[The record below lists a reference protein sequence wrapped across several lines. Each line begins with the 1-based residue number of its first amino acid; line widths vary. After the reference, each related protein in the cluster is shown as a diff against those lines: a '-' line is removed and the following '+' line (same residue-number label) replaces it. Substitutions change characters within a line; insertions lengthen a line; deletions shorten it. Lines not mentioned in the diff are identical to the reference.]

1 MTLLNKKF
9 IPFYI
14 TTLFIVLTAILI
26 VRFTSGYEI
35 KIEEPTTIQEQTP
48 IYINGNIPYYPDIPA
63 SSYMKEHFALIDGRI
78 AYTDNSVSYTTG
90 IDVSSFQGDIDWNAV
105 AEDGIDF
112 AIIRAGLRGYGTSG
126 NIYEDE
132 KARENLKNA
141 AAAGIQTGVYFYSQ
155 AITPE
160 EAIEE
165 AEFVLDIIKE
175 YSIEAP
181 VVFDWENEPDVAMR
195 TDNLDS
201 YTLNLCAIAFCEKI
215 KEAGYMPAIY
225 FNLTDAYTRYDLDK
239 IKDYV
244 FWYAQHEGEAPEFY
258 YSYSIWQ
265 YTDNGKVNGIDGI
278 VDLNICFNAG

>member
-1 MTLLNKKF
+1 MILLNKKF

-14 TTLFIVLTAILI
+14 TAVFLIATSIMI
-26 VRFTSGYEI
+26 VRFTSTHEV
-35 KIEEPTTIQEQTP
+35 KNQETTTTQAQTP
-48 IYINGNIPYYPDIPA
+48 VYINGNVPYYPDIPV
-63 SSYMKEHFALIDGRI
+63 SSYMKENFTMIDGRI

-90 IDVSSFQGDIDWNAV
+90 IDVSSFQGDIDWEAV

-112 AIIRAGLRGYGTSG
+112 AIIRAGLRGYGASG

-132 KARENLKNA
+132 KARENLRNA

-160 EAIEE
+160 EAAEE
-165 AEFVLDIIKE
+165 AEFVLDIIKDFR
-175 YSIEAP
+175 IEAP

-215 KEAGYMPAIY
+215 KEAGYTPAVY

-239 IKDYV
+239 IKDCV
-244 FWYAQHEGEAPEFY
+244 FWYAQHEGAAPEFY
-258 YSYSIWQ
+258 YSYNIWQ
-265 YTDNGKVNGIDGI
+265 YSDNGEVNGIDGR

>member
-1 MTLLNKKF
+1 MILLNKKF

-14 TTLFIVLTAILI
+14 TALFLIVTAIMI
-26 VRFTSGYEI
+26 VRFTSEYEI
-35 KIEEPTTIQEQTP
+35 KNQETTTIQEQTP
-48 IYINGNIPYYPDIPA
+48 IYINGNVPYYPDIQV
-63 SSYMKEHFALIDGRI
+63 SSYMKENFTVIDGRI

-90 IDVSSFQGDIDWNAV
+90 IDVSSFQGDIDWEAV
-105 AEDGIDF
+105 AADGIDF

-155 AITPE
+155 AITVQ

-165 AEFVLDIIKE
+165 AEFILDIIKD
-175 YSIEAP
+175 YKIEAP
-181 VVFDWENEPDVAMR
+181 VVFDWENEPGVSMR

-201 YTLNLCAIAFCEKI
+201 YTLNLCAVAFCEKI
-215 KEAGYMPAIY
+215 KEAGYTPAVY
-225 FNLTDAYTRYDLDK
+225 FNLTDAYSKYNLDK
-239 IKDYV
+239 IKDYI

-265 YTDNGKVNGIDGI
+265 YSDNGKVDGIDGI